1 MQDATSLSPDQI
13 YNLRFRKTELFRT
26 AMWQVLCNDFFQK
39 YVPFDS
45 CVIEVAAG
53 HCEFINHI
61 QASRRIAVDINP
73 DTRHHAEVGVEVLQV
88 SAMELHQIGDQIAD
102 VVFVSNFF
110 EHISKP
116 DMIRCLN
123 EIHRVLKPDGRLLV
137 LQPNYRYCWRDYW
150 MFFDHVTP
158 IDDRALVEVLELLD
172 FKIERCIPRF
182 LPYTTKQRLPQSVK
196 LVRWYLRMPF
206 LWIFFGAQAF
216 ICAERLSAAAD

>member
-1 MQDATSLSPDQI
+1 MQDVTTLPPDQV
-13 YNLRFRKTELFRT
+13 YSRRFNKTKGFR
-26 AMWQVLCNDFFQK
+26 AEMRQVLCSDFFQK
-39 YVPFDS
+39 YVPSES
-45 CVIEVAAG
+45 CVVEVAAG

-61 QASRRIAVDINP
+61 QAARRIAVDINP
-73 DTRHHAEVGVEVLQV
+73 DTRHHAGADVEVLQV
-88 SAMELHQIGDQIAD
+88 SAMELHHIGDQLAD

-116 DMIRCLN
+116 DMIRCLK
-123 EIHRVLKPDGRLLV
+123 EIRRVLKAEGRLLI

-182 LPYTTKQRLPQSVK
+182 LPYTTKQRLPQTEK
-196 LVRWYLRMPF
+196 LVRWYLKLPL
-206 LWIFFGAQAF
+206 LWPIFGAQTF
-216 ICAERLSAAAD
+216 VCGRKL